1 MRVIKVPVADRPEC
15 ARALQA
21 AFNLGK
27 RLGASVTGCHIRP
40 HRDSATTL
48 GTEFANAAWRKRS
61 TKRAPAA
68 AKALFTEIA
77 EQNGYK
83 VVRHLRH
90 ARHEPCALW
99 SQRVGSP
106 DKLMGIIGPVA
117 DLIVV
122 SRPAQPGGVS
132 DMFMLA
138 ALIHSGR
145 PVLIL
150 PRATRKVVGKR
161 VCIGWNQSPDAARCV
176 TAAIPILQQADEVT
190 IASCGPEDRAGP
202 QSSQLATYLR
212 HWGIETE
219 RVSTHGHHIEEEL
232 MQVYKDIRAD
242 LLVGGAFSRSR
253 WREKVF
259 GGTTEYLIR
268 KARIPVLLQHA

>member
-1 MRVIKVPVADRPEC
+1 MRVIMVPVADRPEC

-27 RLGASVTGCHIRP
+27 RLGASVSGCHIRP
-40 HRDSATTL
+40 HRLSNTTL

-61 TKRAPAA
+61 NKRAPAA
-68 AKALFTEIA
+68 AKAMFARIA

-83 VVRHLRH
+83 VARH
-90 ARHEPCALW
+90 ARLAPSAQW

-106 DKLMGIIGPVA
+106 DKVMGIVGPVA

-122 SRPAQPGGVS
+122 SRPAEAGGVA
-132 DMFMLA
+132 DMFLLA

-150 PRATRKVVGKR
+150 PKATRKVVGKR
-161 VCIGWNQSPDAARCV
+161 VCIGWNQSTDAARCV
-176 TAAIPILQQADEVT
+176 SAAMPILQQADEVT
-190 IASCGPEDRAGP
+190 IVSCGPEDRAGP
-202 QSSQLATYLR
+202 QSGQLAAYLR
-212 HWGIETE
+212 YWGVDAE
-219 RVSTHGHHIEEEL
+219 RVSTHGHHIEAEL
-232 MQVYKDIRAD
+232 MQACKDIRAD
-242 LLVGGAFSRSR
+242 LLIGGAFSRSR

-268 KARIPVLLQHA
+268 KARIPALLQHA